1 MRKHWLHWTRA
12 QYATRVFPVVIVVFV
27 LDYFVIPA
35 LSSSAARVTLS
46 LIATILMFLAIYV
59 TFTWVSA
66 QDRRR
71 RE

>member
-1 MRKHWLHWTRA
+1 MKKHWLHWTRA
-12 QYATRVFPVVIVVFV
+12 QYATRVFPVVVVVFV
-27 LDYFVIPA
+27 LDYFVIPGI
-35 LSSSAARVTLS
+35 SSSAGRVTLS
-46 LIATILMFLAIYV
+46 LVATFLMFMAIYV